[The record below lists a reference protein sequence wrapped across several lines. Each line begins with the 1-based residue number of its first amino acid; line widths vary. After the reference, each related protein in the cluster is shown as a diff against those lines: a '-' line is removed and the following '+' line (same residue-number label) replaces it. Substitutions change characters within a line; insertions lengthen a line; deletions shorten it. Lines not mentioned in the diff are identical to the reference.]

1 MANRYVFRLSEDNF
15 SVVVI
20 DELGPINTWSTDP
33 ENVCLIFESGIVDAT
48 GNKFTC
54 HTGPPNNATVV
65 TLHGAIWDSEVDDSG
80 DATIEL
86 GDGCTPS
93 QRWTLIEKQ

>member
-1 MANRYVFRLSEDNF
+1 M
-15 SVVVI
+15 
-20 DELGPINTWSTDP
+20 
-33 ENVCLIFESGIVDAT
+33 
-48 GNKFTC
+48 
-54 HTGPPNNATVV
+54 V